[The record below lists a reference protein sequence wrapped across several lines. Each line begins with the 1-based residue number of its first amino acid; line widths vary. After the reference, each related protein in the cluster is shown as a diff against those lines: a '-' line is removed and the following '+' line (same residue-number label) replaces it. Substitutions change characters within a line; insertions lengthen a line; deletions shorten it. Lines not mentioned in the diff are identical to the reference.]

1 MTERR
6 RQMSRTPDG
15 IPDALPV
22 RVLARFA
29 AVFAVF
35 LLIPSAAG
43 ANGDEDLRDR
53 FGGFVDAGPHVIVQ
67 RAKGSVGTNFDVQ
80 HDKANVLTN
89 MTFRLGGGI
98 KGPELAGVWGRPR
111 PVVWAAALFP
121 LNGSSTIGTKFVEG
135 VVQTG
140 QRIDSSKFTVE
151 YQTGGLVAIG
161 LEFEVPVLDGAISIT
176 PAFESLT
183 LPTRYTGH
191 VETKFSQGTNNH
203 RLDHNKEIVQSFVGP
218 ALRLGAPTVVVRGV
232 AIDFYLDASLLL
244 DVAGTHRAQTVRDP
258 GNGDRAKFSWE
269 TGSGLIQVGSGI
281 QIRWP

>member
-1 MTERR
+1 
-6 RQMSRTPDG
+6 MSRTPERISD
-15 IPDALPV
+15 V
-22 RVLARFA
+22 RRVRAFARSS

-35 LLIPSAAG
+35 LMISSVAG
-43 ANGDEDLRDR
+43 ASEGEDLRDR
-53 FGGFVDAGPHVIVQ
+53 FGAFVDAGPHVVIQ
-67 RAKGSVGTNFDVQ
+67 RAKGGVGTNFGVE
-80 HDKANVLTN
+80 HNKANIIAS

-111 PVVWAAALFP
+111 PVLWAAALIP
-121 LNGSSTIGTKFVEG
+121 LNASSTIGTKFVEG

-140 QRIDSSKFTVE
+140 QRIDSSKFTLE
-151 YQTGGLVAIG
+151 YQTGGLVALG
-161 LEFEVPVLDGAISIT
+161 LEFEVPVFDGSISIT

-203 RLDHNKEIVQSFVGP
+203 RLDHNTNIIQSFVGP

-244 DVAGTHRAQTVRDP
+244 DVAGTHRAQTKRDP
-258 GNGDRAKFSWE
+258 ANGDRAKFTWE
-269 TGSGLIQVGSGI
+269 TGSGLIQVGSGV